1 MNPCGGSR
9 ESRNP
14 YDTSEI
20 KELKKI
26 LEKDGKRGGFISS
39 FFPLGPVLMM
49 INRSSLRTSQKIAG
63 GLAAL

>member
-20 KELKKI
+20 NELKKI
-26 LEKDGKRGGFISS
+26 LEKGGKNRGFYL
-39 FFPLGPVLMM
+39 FLFPF
-49 INRSSLRTSQKIAG
+49 RACSDDDK
-63 GLAAL
+63 